1 MRRYK
6 RCLFGIRVTID
17 FARANAHW
25 ARAVPQSKDR
35 NRDECFAL
43 SRRFALT
50 SRENNERGCGER
62 KGSNSSVKFLSNG
75 IGELVLE
82 KLSKAIE
89 ARLAVAFFNP
99 SDGMLDVLAGIKKLK
114 LIVSEE
120 FSVNNPYKLERLKIA
135 RLRSVPPDDANGKL
149 HAKVLIVK
157 LLDGSCWTLLG
168 SANLT
173 YQGMFSNQ
181 EACVVIESGNPA
193 DETPVREIS
202 GWFDSLFQSA
212 KFLDLHQAKLIFDTR
227 SQYRLVPRTSPEL
240 ETDAGYWAL
249 KTTSGSTGKQHWPKF
264 LAEGAVAVGWSSLPL
279 DPSKVSNVQLRVAL
293 KKKYDYSDREAKVAA
308 NQIGK
313 FVGLKTGDRVLLCR
327 GYAPVQEKDVHIH
340 GVARVTG
347 PFRAEAWKK
356 GDWRFKHDA
365 VIQEIDLDLPRD
377 VVASALRKQSLR
389 QTIHALEKAD
399 FDRLVKKLKEFGVH
413 IEV

>member
-1 MRRYK
+1 MWRYK
-6 RCLFGIRVTID
+6 RRLLGMRVTID

-43 SRRFALT
+43 SWRFALT

-62 KGSNSSVKFLSNG
+62 KGSNASVKFLSNG

-99 SDGMLDVLAGIKKLK
+99 SDGMLDVLAGIKELK

-135 RLRSVPPDDANGKL
+135 TLRSVPPDDANGKL

-157 LLDGSCWTLLG
+157 LPDGSCWTLLG

-193 DETPVREIS
+193 DETSVREIS

-212 KFLDLHQAKLIFDTR
+212 KFLD
-227 SQYRLVPRTSPEL
+227 
-240 ETDAGYWAL
+240 
-249 KTTSGSTGKQHWPKF
+249 
-264 LAEGAVAVGWSSLPL
+264 
-279 DPSKVSNVQLRVAL
+279 
-293 KKKYDYSDREAKVAA
+293 
-308 NQIGK
+308 
-313 FVGLKTGDRVLLCR
+313 
-327 GYAPVQEKDVHIH
+327 IH
-340 GVARVTG
+340 L
-347 PFRAEAWKK
+347 
-356 GDWRFKHDA
+356 
-365 VIQEIDLDLPRD
+365 QN
-377 VVASALRKQSLR
+377 
-389 QTIHALEKAD
+389 
-399 FDRLVKKLKEFGVH
+399 
-413 IEV
+413 